1 MPIAL
6 CPLPGAAAGR
16 FQQLFRIGAYKLLLT
31 GVAVHET
38 RCFIL
43 LRPPCARPAPGDFFV
58 QALQCNAWTAYLIP
72 NRSIR

>member
-43 LRPPCARPAPGDFFV
+43 LRPPCARPAPGEFFAQSAFCEV
-58 QALQCNAWTAYLIP
+58 SGVYLIP
-72 NRSIR
+72 SRSIR